1 MSFLFRSLML
11 LNIVFAFSACGSD
24 SATNDDG
31 AEVQIEDTVHDV
43 VMAGTDT
50 SMTVKNSPFLWH
62 ADFEETSNRYKISK
76 PSEARPDTLSGERM
90 VSLINNNWDSITVN
104 YLKTSHDTVYLDV
117 PNSEYLTQ
125 RIGSS
130 GAENFIAT
138 TTYSLTELTGVKYV
152 NFKFKAGDHATPG
165 VYKRSD
171 FKSME

>member
-1 MSFLFRSLML
+1 MRFLFSALIF
-11 LNIVFAFSACGSD
+11 LNIIFAFSACSSD
-24 SATNDDG
+24 SATDEDG
-31 AEVQIEDTVHDV
+31 AEVHIEDTVHDV
-43 VMAGTDT
+43 VIAGTDT
-50 SMTVKNSPFLWH
+50 SMMVKNSPFLWR
-62 ADFEETSNRYKISK
+62 ADFEDASNTYKISK
-76 PSEARPDTLSGERM
+76 PIVARPDSLSGEHM
-90 VSLINNNWDSITVN
+90 VTLINNDWDSILVK
-104 YLKTSHDTVYLDV
+104 YIKTSQDTVYLDIQ
-117 PNSEYLTQ
+117 NSEYLTQ